1 MKIIYSILM
10 AVALIVPSTGFS
22 SVPGQVNFQGML
34 EDNNG
39 QPVTGSVNLDFALYD
54 ALTNGTQLWAESQSG
69 VSVSS
74 GIYSVALG
82 SVTPLTSA
90 VLDSGSVFLEITVEG
105 EVLSPRQQL
114 LAVPY
119 ALKAETAVDAENV
132 GGVSGVFMQQLF
144 LHVDYDGQSIPN
156 FNSLEGLGDIDGD
169 GLANFID
176 PDNDGDFIN
185 DDQEV
190 LNGTGVNLVTPLI
203 TEINDL
209 ATVAIGTSEAGV
221 PTVITVTG
229 TSFIAGLTAQVGAEM
244 AVVQN
249 VTSTSFE
256 MTVGSGQVAGTVAV
270 TVTNPNAETA
280 TTSIDFFDKRVFVT
294 STLQGG
300 ALTQTAAVA
309 DAFCAQKASAAGLA
323 GSYIAWYSDPSS
335 NAIDR
340 LTSDGIWARLD
351 GTVVATSLAD
361 LTDGS
366 ITAPISINDL
376 GVTVVSAVGT
386 NTFNTG
392 LLNPNSCAGSSPTFG
407 DIGRSGT
414 ITNWSSGGGTV
425 GCTAFL
431 RYFCFQQ

>member
-1 MKIIYSILM
+1 MKVIYSILM
-10 AVALIVPSTGFS
+10 TAALMVPGTGFS
-22 SVPGQVNFQGML
+22 SVPEQINFQGML
-34 EDNNG
+34 EDNAG
-39 QPVTGSVNLDFALYD
+39 QPVTGSVDFDFALFD
-54 ALTNGTQLWAESQSG
+54 AISAGTQIWSESQT
-69 VSVSS
+69 SVAVNA

-82 SVTPLTSA
+82 SITPLTSA
-90 VLDSGSVFLEITVEG
+90 VLGSGSVFLEITVEG

-119 ALKAETAVDAENV
+119 ALKAETAVDAESV
-132 GGVSGVFMQQLF
+132 GGVSSVFMQQLF
-144 LHVDYDGQSIPN
+144 LHVDYDGQNIPN
-156 FNSLEGLGDIDGD
+156 FNSLEGLDDVDGD

-176 PDNDGDFIN
+176 PDNDGDSIN

-190 LNGTGVNLVTPLI
+190 INGTGVNLVTPLI

-209 ATVAIGTSEAGV
+209 ATAATGTSEAGV

-229 TSFIAGLTAQVGAEM
+229 TSFIAGLTAQVGAES

-270 TVTNPNAETA
+270 TVTNPNAETGA
-280 TTSIDFFDKRVFVT
+280 TSIDFFDKRVFLT

-300 ALTQTAAVA
+300 ALTQTVAVA
-309 DAFCAQKASAAGLA
+309 DAFCAQKASNAGLA
-323 GSYIAWYSDPSS
+323 GSYVAWYSDPSS

-340 LTSDGIWARLD
+340 LTSEGIWARLD
-351 GTVVATSLAD
+351 GTVVATSLAN

-366 ITAPISINDL
+366 IMAPISINDL
-376 GVTVVSAVGT
+376 DATVVSAVGT

-407 DIGRSGT
+407 DIGRSGNT
-414 ITNWSSGGGTV
+414 SNWSAGGGTV
-425 GCTAFL
+425 SCAAFL